1 MFFVVG
7 LNGNSA
13 QNHYGFGCSVNKEKF
28 GGKEMGLSQ
37 SLWTG
42 LSSLKSH
49 QSWTDVISNNL
60 SHSNT
65 DGFKYS
71 DVSFSDML
79 YSNFQSGSNENG
91 GRGSTNPA
99 SIGTGVSLNSITQN
113 FIGGDMQ
120 QTTRTFDCAIDGNG
134 FFIAGGLTSNA
145 SNYYT
150 KNGRFYLGAP
160 LSSTPGFQNLQTA
173 DGLIVQGYQAINGVL
188 TETLTNISLPTLGSK
203 IDGVPTTKFEFGG
216 NLNSNVSVAEGNS
229 IPTVADGS
237 TTGGWLSNTGATI
250 NVGAVETSEPLLEN
264 GVAAS
269 GATDLTNLSFERGS
283 SNVENLFSAIPSGF
297 TADSRELTVSFKRGS
312 HTYEETF
319 VYGTDGTT
327 LDDLTAWLTGGV
339 GDAGTSTTQRLD
351 GGALG
356 TIRTREYT
364 VAGDGYAAP
373 AEQAGGYYGYDDD
386 GNFSLSLAS
395 NLGKDNTISDI
406 VISTETTV
414 SNASTGETRNLQG
427 FYGDL
432 FDPNPKYEEDKNA
445 GSSSALTD
453 IYLPATEADAGT
465 VKESERVSFT
475 LVSRDSN
482 GSTWRWYANSDY
494 ESVDEADLNKGSGI
508 IRFGTNSQSGEPQ
521 VIDSTIDGGTNF
533 TMDFSNMTQLAT
545 NNSAKITQDGIPD
558 GELDSYLVDQFG
570 VIDGVYTNGRHE
582 QLARIGMAVIPNA
595 QGMQQV
601 GDTLWTTNK
610 ISGEAIYNTTI
621 NEEEFGVMRS
631 KYIETSNVDAAK
643 QMTQL
648 LMSQRGYQLGS
659 KIVTTAD
666 DLLKEAASMKR

>member
-1 MFFVVG
+1 MVIQLKTTMV
-7 LNGNSA
+7 LDA
-13 QNHYGFGCSVNKEKF
+13 RQIKKKL

-60 SHSNT
+60 AHANT

-79 YSNFQSGSNENG
+79 YNNFQSGSSEKG
-91 GRGSTNPA
+91 GRGSTNPS

-113 FIGGDMQ
+113 FIGGDME
-120 QTTRTFDCAIDGNG
+120 QTTRTFDCAIDGDG
-134 FFIAGGLTSNA
+134 FFIAGGLNTST

-160 LSSTPGFQNLQTA
+160 LSSNPGFQNLQTA
-173 DGLIVQGYQAINGVL
+173 NGLIVQGYQAINGVL
-188 TETLTNISLPTLGSK
+188 TETLTNISLPTLGTK
-203 IDGVPTTKFEFGG
+203 IDGIPTTKFKFGG

-229 IPTVADGS
+229 IPTTSSAS
-237 TTGGWLSNTGATI
+237 TTGGWISNTGSTI

-264 GVAAS
+264 GAAAS
-269 GATDLTNLSFERGS
+269 GATDLANLSFERGS
-283 SNVENLFSAIPSGF
+283 GNIENLFSTIPSGF
-297 TADSRELTVSFKRGS
+297 NVDSRELTINFQKGS
-312 HTYEETF
+312 HTYTKTF

-327 LDDLTAWLTGGV
+327 LDDLTKWLTGGV
-339 GDAGTSTTQRLD
+339 GDAGTAGTQRID

-364 VAGDGYAAP
+364 VEGDGYAAP
-373 AEQAGGYYGYDDD
+373 AEQAGGYYGYDDE

-395 NLGKDNTISDI
+395 NLGKNNTISDI
-406 VISTETTV
+406 VISTKTTV

-427 FYGDL
+427 FYSDL
-432 FDPNPKYEEDKNA
+432 FDPNPNYKEDTNA
-445 GSSSALTD
+445 GSGSALTD
-453 IYLPATEADAGT
+453 IYLPSPEADEGT
-465 VKESERVSFT
+465 VKESERVNFT

-494 ESVDEADLNKGSGI
+494 KSVDEADLNKGSGI

-533 TMDFSNMTQLAT
+533 TMDFSSMTQLAAD
-545 NNSAKITQDGIPD
+545 NSASIAQDGIPD
-558 GELDSYLVDQFG
+558 GVLDSYIVDEFG
-570 VIDGVYTNGRHE
+570 VIDGVYTNGRQEH
-582 QLARIGMAVIPNA
+582 LARIGMAVIPNA

-610 ISGEAIYNTTI
+610 ISGDPVYNTTI
-621 NEEEFGVMRS
+621 NQEEFGIMRS
-631 KYIETSNVDAAK
+631 KYIESSNVNAAK